1 MTRFF
6 TIVAALALVAAG
18 CLWLHEQSRPAV
30 RATQPIR
37 REAASLSIH
46 APGIV
51 EGGRREVELRPEVPG
66 RIAEILVAEGDYVEA
81 GQLLVKLDD
90 ATQRHSVTMLEAEV
104 RLAQAQLERLK
115 NGAHEYER
123 EEAKATYAAAVAR
136 RNHAELELKRAE
148 RLQSANAISDQE
160 YDRWDNEVRS
170 LTQQAAAAKAR
181 VDFLTAPARTDE
193 LLAAEAKVD
202 IAQARL
208 NLARAELARTEVLAP
223 SRGQVLHRRREPGEV
238 VDLEDPRPVLVMADT
253 FRPRVR
259 AYVEELDAPHVRMG
273 LAAHITA
280 DGFPGRVFVGE
291 VVEVLP
297 SMSAKQVWSE
307 QPSERFDLKTREVVI
322 ELRGEVDQISGRPVS
337 WASSNSSNHL
347 TSSTASRA
355 AYTGPRRVGYAHQGE
370 EADGDSPDLTDP
382 SSPANPYRAAGD
394 ASNGDLASDIDE
406 TSEAAAA
413 IASAATES
421 EPVESAPIEP
431 DDVTPNFTPLAQL
444 GLVHGLLVEV
454 EILPPA
460 APLVDALTRRN

>member
-136 RNHAELELKRAE
+136 RNHAQLELKRAE

-370 EADGDSPDLTDP
+370 EADGDSPDLTDA

-431 DDVTPNFTPLAQL
+431 DDLTPNFTPLAQL

-454 EILPPA
+454 EILPPEPPA
-460 APLVDALTRRN
+460 VAVTRRK

>member
-1 MTRFF
+1 
-6 TIVAALALVAAG
+6 
-18 CLWLHEQSRPAV
+18 
-30 RATQPIR
+30 
-37 REAASLSIH
+37 
-46 APGIV
+46 
-51 EGGRREVELRPEVPG
+51 
-66 RIAEILVAEGDYVEA
+66 
-81 GQLLVKLDD
+81 
-90 ATQRHSVTMLEAEV
+90 
-104 RLAQAQLERLK
+104 
-115 NGAHEYER
+115 
-123 EEAKATYAAAVAR
+123 
-136 RNHAELELKRAE
+136 
-148 RLQSANAISDQE
+148 
-160 YDRWDNEVRS
+160 
-170 LTQQAAAAKAR
+170 
-181 VDFLTAPARTDE
+181 
-193 LLAAEAKVD
+193 
-202 IAQARL
+202 
-208 NLARAELARTEVLAP
+208 
-223 SRGQVLHRRREPGEV
+223 
-238 VDLEDPRPVLVMADT
+238 
-253 FRPRVR
+253 VR

-307 QPSERFDLKTREVVI
+307 RPSERFDLKTREVVI

-370 EADGDSPDLTDP
+370 EADGDSPDLTDA

-394 ASNGDLASDIDE
+394 ASNGNLASDIDE

-431 DDVTPNFTPLAQL
+431 DDLTPNFTPLAQL